1 MEYFAIIYVKE
12 TDMKNIGDIL
22 KKRRIEM
29 QLTQE
34 EVANRVG
41 VKKATVSRWESG
53 AIGSM
58 AADKII
64 KLSEVLH
71 ISSMTLISF
80 DGNVVPVKFS
90 NERLV
95 TISVLGSVP
104 AGVPLEAIE
113 DKIGE
118 IGIPEGWIG
127 CGKQYIGLRV
137 DGDSMFPKYFDG
149 DIVIVQLAD
158 DCDSGKDAVVFVN
171 GYDATL
177 KTLIKNED
185 GSITLQPINTNY
197 SPKTY
202 GPSAIDE
209 TVRVFGVVKQVRRDV

>member
-71 ISSMTLISF
+71 ISPMTLISF

-118 IGIPEGWIG
+118 IVGSLVEPWI
-127 CGKQYIGLRV
+127 
-137 DGDSMFPKYFDG
+137 
-149 DIVIVQLAD
+149 
-158 DCDSGKDAVVFVN
+158 
-171 GYDATL
+171 
-177 KTLIKNED
+177 
-185 GSITLQPINTNY
+185 
-197 SPKTY
+197 
-202 GPSAIDE
+202 
-209 TVRVFGVVKQVRRDV
+209 